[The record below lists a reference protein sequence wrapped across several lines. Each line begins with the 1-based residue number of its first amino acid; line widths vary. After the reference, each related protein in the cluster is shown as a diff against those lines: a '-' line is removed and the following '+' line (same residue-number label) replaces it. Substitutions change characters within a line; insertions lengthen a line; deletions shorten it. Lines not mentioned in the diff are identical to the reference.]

1 MSSARHRQRAR
12 RRCRPCCSPR
22 PSTLKPTLLF
32 SELLTPRYP
41 VSIRSEG
48 KQKASG
54 RTPFICLKSLRDFRE
69 GEGIRTLY
77 PNLGNSCYAASL
89 GISRS
94 TNRKN
99 QVLRVPATDRLR
111 PTRALASPSSGQ
123 FQLRGRDLNLRA
135 ANGNTR
141 ALGTRI
147 ASSAPTTAAA
157 NEAKKHHYVPQF
169 YMRRF
174 ACADDENKVM
184 VLERHC
190 NVVVADRKSIE
201 GIGYE
206 ERLHDYDDN
215 GAPASIEGDLNKAI
229 ETPFSQNGTWLKISG
244 GVPLQRY

>member
-1 MSSARHRQRAR
+1 
-12 RRCRPCCSPR
+12 
-22 PSTLKPTLLF
+22 
-32 SELLTPRYP
+32 
-41 VSIRSEG
+41 V
-48 KQKASG
+48 
-54 RTPFICLKSLRDFRE
+54 
-69 GEGIRTLY
+69 
-77 PNLGNSCYAASL
+77 
-89 GISRS
+89 
-94 TNRKN
+94 
-99 QVLRVPATDRLR
+99 
-111 PTRALASPSSGQ
+111 
-123 FQLRGRDLNLRA
+123 
-135 ANGNTR
+135 
-141 ALGTRI
+141 
-147 ASSAPTTAAA
+147 AA